1 MARCGAAFMN
11 KLRWLVCIHQRR
23 VIFGVLTP
31 ACHVPCRWDAVVRCL
46 DAWVSR
52 CPRYG
57 GADLNVAARGRTL
70 GGQTATSFA
79 MSDAAARGVAVLVG
93 EVSVACTRLQSQAF
107 GVW

>member
-31 ACHVPCRWDAVVRCL
+31 AFRVPCRWDVVVHRL
-46 DAWVSR
+46 AAWVSR

-57 GADLNVAARGRTL
+57 GADLDVATQGHALGRSDGDNL
-70 GGQTATSFA
+70 A
-79 MSDAAARGVAVLVG
+79 MSDATARGAAVLVG
-93 EVSVACTRLQSQAF
+93 EVSVAYIRH
-107 GVW
+107 